1 MQESAQIALS
11 WIRSHEHEISTQLG
25 LPHNAELPQSEA
37 AAAVGETRRTGEG
50 LLFPPGFF
58 SEMDLHLHVPAG
70 GVSKDGPSAGIAIT
84 SALLSLLLG
93 RAIDT
98 RIAMTGEVPA
108 WSLYEVLF
116 PFFLSSRRR
125 AEIGRGANVP

>member
-11 WIRSHEHEISTQLG
+11 WVRSHEREICAQLG
-25 LPHNAELPQSEA
+25 LGNGGHGAGGAAGEA
-37 AAAVGETRRTGEG
+37 DPSSALGRDGGGGEDGEG

-58 SEMDLHLHVPAG
+58 SDTDLHLHVPAG
-70 GVSKDGPSAGIAIT
+70 GVSKDGPSAGVAIA

-98 RIAMTGEVPA
+98 AVAMTGEVM
-108 WSLYEVLF
+108 LT
-116 PFFLSSRRR
+116 
-125 AEIGRGANVP
+125 